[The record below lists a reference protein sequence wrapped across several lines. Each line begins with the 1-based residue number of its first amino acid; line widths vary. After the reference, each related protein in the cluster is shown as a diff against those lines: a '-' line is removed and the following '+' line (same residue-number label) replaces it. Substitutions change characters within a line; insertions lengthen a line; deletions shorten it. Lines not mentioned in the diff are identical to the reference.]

1 MFLGDRLEKGTS
13 LAALKE
19 DTSTLTKDSSYKIAA
34 VASSRK
40 LRAGSMV
47 ASDST
52 PSHLS
57 ACSASFAFCTSSSF
71 SPLILVSS
79 LGCWRSERDS
89 RLFRQGLPALKSR
102 ELAWHRVWK
111 TRLSSSSEESEQL
124 PAAVTSARLY
134 NFLRRRRKRRRRGKR
149 RRRPGTS
156 SSVQPRAAAGV

>member
-1 MFLGDRLEKGTS
+1 MS
-13 LAALKE
+13 
-19 DTSTLTKDSSYKIAA
+19 KDSSYNVAA
-34 VASSRK
+34 VASSRRS
-40 LRAGSMV
+40 RAGSMV

-124 PAAVTSARLY
+124 PAQLARPAAVTSARLY

>member
-1 MFLGDRLEKGTS
+1 M
-13 LAALKE
+13 
-19 DTSTLTKDSSYKIAA
+19 TKDPSHKISD
-34 VASSRK
+34 VTSSRK

-47 ASDST
+47 PSDST

-89 RLFRQGLPALKSR
+89 RLFRQGLLAGLKSR
-102 ELAWHRVWK
+102 ELARHRVWK

-124 PAAVTSARLY
+124 PAQLARPAAVTSARLY